1 LRILGYP
8 LGWIMYGI
16 YAFCKSYGLSL
27 IIFAILTKALLLPLN
42 VKSQQSAAKMRALN
56 PKLEKIKKS
65 FSNNPQRMQEEQMKL
80 QTEEGVNPMAGCL
93 PALIQFPI
101 LFGIVDVVYKPLK
114 HILRMSNDTITK
126 ASEILGN
133 IPGLDISK
141 TDLSVSYRELNIIKY
156 ASDPSYSSYFSEL
169 GSDFISKI
177 TNFNAHNQFL
187 GFINLGTKA
196 ELHPEHWTAGAVALV
211 VIPVLSGLINLA
223 TTVISQMHQKKTNPA
238 AANMGS
244 MNAMMYGMSIFYIWF
259 SFSIPSGAAFYWTV
273 SGLLGL
279 IQMVAFNSYY
289 TAERCEALLAADKE
303 KNKNKKPGFMQM
315 LMEQQQQVLA
325 EQNGTSSYSGSAS
338 RARGDLSKSE
348 YNEKNRQAINKA
360 REIIDV
366 KYTDEG
372 ADDDA
377 LEAARRRM
385 AKKYGDE
392 AE

>member
-16 YAFCKSYGLSL
+16 YSFCKSYGLSL

-56 PKLEKIKKS
+56 PKLEKIRKS
-65 FSNNPQRMQEEQMKL
+65 FANNPQRIQEEQMKL
-80 QTEEGVNPMAGCL
+80 QAEEGVNPAAGCL

-114 HILRMSNDTITK
+114 HIIRISAGTIDR
-126 ASEILGN
+126 AAEILGN
-133 IPGLDISK
+133 IPGLDISR

-156 ASDPSYSSYFSEL
+156 ASDPQYSSYFSEL

-177 TNFNAHNQFL
+177 NDFNAHNQFL

-196 ELHPEHWTAGAVALV
+196 DLHPEAWTAGAVALV

-223 TTVISQMHQKKTNPA
+223 TTLISQIHQKKTNPA
-238 AANMGS
+238 AASMGS
-244 MNAMMYGMSIFYIWF
+244 MNAMMYGMSVFYIWF

-289 TAERCEALLAADKE
+289 TAERCAALLEADKE
-303 KNKNKKPGFMQM
+303 KNKNKKPGFMQK
-315 LMEQQQQVLA
+315 LMEQQQAALA
-325 EQNGTSSYSGSAS
+325 EQNGTSSYTGSAAK
-338 RARGDLSKSE
+338 AREGLSKSQ
-348 YNEKNRQAINKA
+348 YNEKSRQAISDA
-360 REIIDV
+360 RKIIEA

-372 ADDDA
+372 TEDDA
-377 LEAARRRM
+377 LEAARRKM
-385 AKKYGDE
+385 ALKYGDE

>member
-1 LRILGYP
+1 MRILGYP

-16 YAFCKSYGLSL
+16 YTFCKSYGLSL
-27 IIFAILTKALLLPLN
+27 IIFAILTKAILLPLN
-42 VKSQQSAAKMRALN
+42 IKSQQSAAKTRALN
-56 PKLEKIKKS
+56 PKLEKIRKS
-65 FSNNPQRMQEEQMKL
+65 FANNPQRMQEEQLKL
-80 QTEEGVNPMAGCL
+80 QSEEGVNPMAGCL

-156 ASDPSYSSYFSEL
+156 ASDPEYSRYFSEL

-177 TNFNAHNQFL
+177 TDFNAHNQFL

-196 ELHPEHWTAGAVALV
+196 DLHPEVWTAGAVALV
-211 VIPVLSGLINLA
+211 IIPVLSGLVNLA
-223 TTVISQMHQKKTNPA
+223 TTFISQMHQKKTNPA
-238 AANMGS
+238 MATMGS

-273 SGLLGL
+273 SGLIGL
-279 IQMVAFNSYY
+279 IQMVAFNNYY
-289 TAERCEALLAADKE
+289 TAERCEALLEADKA
-303 KNKNKKPGFMQM
+303 KNKNKKPGFMQK
-315 LMEQQQQVLA
+315 LMEQQQEMLA
-325 EQNGTSSYSGSAS
+325 AQNGTSSYSGTAAK
-338 RARGDLSKSE
+338 ARGDLSKAE
-348 YNEKNRQAINKA
+348 YNEKSRKAINEA
-360 REIIDV
+360 RKVIDV
-366 KYTDEG
+366 KYADEG
-372 ADDDA
+372 PEDDF

-385 AKKYGDE
+385 AQKYGDDTE
-392 AE
+392 